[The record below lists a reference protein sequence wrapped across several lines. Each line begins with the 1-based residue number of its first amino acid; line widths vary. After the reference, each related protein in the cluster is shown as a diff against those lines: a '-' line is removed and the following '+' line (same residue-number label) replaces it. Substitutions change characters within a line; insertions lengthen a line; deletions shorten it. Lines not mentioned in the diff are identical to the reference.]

1 MCIARKKYLSQK
13 FQKTYA
19 TYYVFKYLGVGRFRP
34 KNSGTPNPK
43 VPLSFLKE
51 YQLFCVLNTWYIQ
64 SKSYLD
70 ESKLIWELGSLL
82 MSGDAVNQFTKSA
95 PNIYFFLYYIF

>member
-1 MCIARKKYLSQK
+1 MFFGTRRSNEKQKVCALQEKISQK

-51 YQLFCVLNTWYIQ
+51 YQLFCVLVRF
-64 SKSYLD
+64 SEYLVYPI
-70 ESKLIWELGSLL
+70 KVI
-82 MSGDAVNQFTKSA
+82 
-95 PNIYFFLYYIF
+95 PR